1 MDKGL
6 TGAHAVEPAPLPV
19 ADLVPDAELRLEMPD
34 QVLWPQRRGRIHAP
48 RPVRIARALLV
59 AIWTL
64 ATGAFAWT
72 LYRVLSVEQPTI
84 LQWVFLC
91 VSTVCFAWVAVG
103 SASALIGFA
112 FLFWQRG
119 RDTLPLP
126 STPPLPSERTALLFP
141 VYREDANAVAAN
153 IETMAGELAAAGV
166 ADLFHV
172 FILSDTQDPT
182 ERARE
187 ACVFD
192 RLRAATPLMV
202 YVRWRTPNTAKK
214 AGNIRDWIERFGAG
228 YPHFVILDADSLMTA
243 ECLLR
248 LAAAMEAHPQAGLI
262 QSVPHLV
269 GGHSLFAKLQQFAA
283 GYYGPI
289 VAAGLAAWHGPGGN
303 YWGHNA
309 IIRTKAFATSAGL
322 PELPGRP
329 PRGGLIM
336 SHDFVEAALLCRAGW
351 DVHMPPALEGS
362 FEGCPPSLSDLI
374 TRDRR
379 WAQGNLQHLRLL
391 RVPGVPLLS
400 RVHLLMGACSYL
412 ASPVWALTLLV
423 GVILAVQAKYATPS
437 YFGSEVSLFPK
448 WPVFDAQKALA
459 LFFATVLTVHL
470 PKLLGAAWALRN
482 RTQRLRNGG
491 VIRVVFAMLVE
502 SVLSTLIAPVLMLT
516 QTSAVTSILMGRD
529 AGWRPQ
535 RRVGAG
541 APLSRFVHQHRWHMG
556 WGLAAAAVCWAISG
570 AVFAWMSP
578 IIIGLLLAAPIAH
591 QTARRAPQALARLL
605 ANAAER
611 QPPRLLLRR
620 REIAQ
625 RWRE

>member
-1 MDKGL
+1 MW
-6 TGAHAVEPAPLPV
+6 A
-19 ADLVPDAELRLEMPD
+19 
-34 QVLWPQRRGRIHAP
+34 
-48 RPVRIARALLV
+48 
-59 AIWTL
+59 L

-84 LQWVFLC
+84 LQWVFLI
-91 VSTVCFAWVAVG
+91 VSTLCFAWVALG

-112 FLFWQRG
+112 FLILQRG
-119 RDTLPLP
+119 RDTLRLP
-126 STPPLPSERTALLFP
+126 STPGLPRERTALLFP
-141 VYREDANAVAAN
+141 VYREDANAVAVN
-153 IETMAGELAAAGV
+153 IESIAGELAAAGA
-166 ADLFHV
+166 ADAFDV
-172 FILSDTQDPT
+172 FILSDTQDAA

-187 ACVFD
+187 ACIFD
-192 RLRAATPLMV
+192 RLRAATPLSL
-202 YVRWRTPNTAKK
+202 YVRWRSPNTAKK

-243 ECLLR
+243 ECLLS
-248 LAAAMEAHPQAGLI
+248 LVAAMEGHPQAGLI

-309 IIRTKAFATSAGL
+309 IIRTKAFAASAGL

-336 SHDFVEAALLCRAGW
+336 SHDFVEAALLRRAGW
-351 DVHMPPALEGS
+351 EVHMLPSLEGS

-391 RVPGVPLLS
+391 RVSGVPVLS
-400 RVHLLMGACSYL
+400 RIHLLMGACSYL

-423 GVILAVQAKYATPS
+423 GVILAVQAKYATPT

-491 VIRVVFAMLVE
+491 VMRVVCAMFVE
-502 SVLSTLIAPVLMLT
+502 SILSTLIAPVLMLT

-529 AGWRPQ
+529 AGWLPQ
-535 RRVGAG
+535 QRISAG
-541 APLSRFVHQHRWHMG
+541 APLSRFVRRHRWHMG
-556 WGLAAAAVCWAISG
+556 WGLAAAAVCWAISA

-591 QTARRAPQALARLL
+591 RTARPAPQALAKLL
-605 ANAAER
+605 ANAVER
-611 QPPRLLLRR
+611 LPPRLLLRR
-620 REIAQ
+620 NSVAQ

>member
-1 MDKGL
+1 MDEGL
-6 TGAHAVEPAPLPV
+6 TGARAVEPAPHRV
-19 ADLVPDAELRLEMPD
+19 ADLVPDEELRLEMPD
-34 QVLWPQRRGRIHAP
+34 QALWPQPRGRMRTP
-48 RPVRIARALLV
+48 RPARLARAVLV
-59 AIWTL
+59 ATWAL

-72 LYRVLSVEQPTI
+72 LYRVLSVEEPTI
-84 LQWVFLC
+84 LQWVFLL
-91 VSTVCFAWVAVG
+91 VSTLCFAWVAVG

-112 FLFWQRG
+112 FLLWQRG
-119 RDTLPLP
+119 SDTLRLP
-126 STPPLPSERTALLFP
+126 STPELPSERTALLFP
-141 VYREDANAVAAN
+141 VYREDAKAVAAN
-153 IETMAGELAAAGV
+153 IETMASELAAAGV
-166 ADLFHV
+166 ADAFHV
-172 FILSDTQDPT
+172 FILSDTQDPA

-187 ACVFD
+187 ARVFD
-192 RLRAATPLMV
+192 RLRAAAPLPV
-202 YVRWRTPNTAKK
+202 YVRWRSPNTAKK
-214 AGNIRDWIERFGAG
+214 AGNIRDWIRRFGAG
-228 YPHFVILDADSLMTA
+228 YPHFVILDADSLMPA
-243 ECLLR
+243 DCLLR

-309 IIRTKAFATSAGL
+309 IIRTKAFATSAGP

-336 SHDFVEAALLCRAGW
+336 SHDFVEAALLRRAGW
-351 DVHMPPALEGS
+351 EVHMLASLEGS
-362 FEGCPPSLSDLI
+362 FEGCPPSLSELI

-391 RVPGVPLLS
+391 RVPGVPVLS
-400 RVHLLMGACSYL
+400 RIHLLMGACSYL

-423 GVILAVQAKYATPS
+423 DVILAVQAKYATPS

-459 LFFATVLTVHL
+459 LFFATVLTVEL

-491 VIRVVFAMLVE
+491 VMRVVCAMLVE

-516 QTSAVTSILMGRD
+516 QTSAITSILMGRD
-529 AGWRPQ
+529 AGWTPQ
-535 RRVGAG
+535 QRVGAG
-541 APLSRFVHQHRWHMG
+541 APLIQFVYRHRWHMG
-556 WGLAAAAVCWAISG
+556 WGLAAAAVCWAISA

-578 IIIGLLLAAPIAH
+578 IIVGLLLAAPIAH
-591 QTARRAPQALARLL
+591 RTARPAPQALAKLL

-611 QPPRLLLRR
+611 QPPRLLVRR
-620 REIAQ
+620 RSIAQ
-625 RWRE
+625 RWQE

>member
-1 MDKGL
+1 MDEGL
-6 TGAHAVEPAPLPV
+6 TGTRAVEPAPHRV
-19 ADLVPDAELRLEMPD
+19 ADLVPPEELRLEMPD
-34 QVLWPQRRGRIHAP
+34 QVLWPQRRGRVSAP
-48 RPVRIARALLV
+48 RPVRIARAVLV
-59 AIWTL
+59 ATWAF

-84 LQWVFLC
+84 LQWVFLLL
-91 VSTVCFAWVAVG
+91 STVCFAWVAVG
-103 SASALIGFA
+103 SVSALIGFA
-112 FLFWQRG
+112 VLLWQRD
-119 RDTLPLP
+119 RDRRGPP
-126 STPPLPSERTALLFP
+126 STPQLPRGRTALLFP
-141 VYREDANAVAAN
+141 IYREDASAVAAN
-153 IETMAGELAAAGV
+153 IETIAGELAAAGA
-166 ADLFHV
+166 ADVFRV

-187 ACVFD
+187 GCVFD
-192 RLRAATPLMV
+192 RLRAKAPLPV
-202 YVRWRTPNTAKK
+202 YVRWRSPNAAKK

-228 YPHFVILDADSLMTA
+228 YPTFVILDADSLMTA

-248 LAAAMEAHPQAGLI
+248 LAAAMEAHPEAGLI

-269 GGHSLFAKLQQFAA
+269 GGHSLFAQLQQFAA

-289 VAAGLAAWHGPGGN
+289 IAAGLAAWHGPGGN

-336 SHDFVEAALLCRAGW
+336 SHDFVEAALLRRAGW
-351 DVHMPPALEGS
+351 EVHMLPSLEGS

-391 RVPGVPLLS
+391 RVPGVPVLS
-400 RVHLLMGACSYL
+400 RIHLLMGACSYL

-423 GVILAVQAKYATPS
+423 GVILAVQAKYATPT

-491 VIRVVFAMLVE
+491 VMRVLCGVLVE

-529 AGWRPQ
+529 AGWMPQ
-535 RRVGAG
+535 QRVGAG
-541 APLSRFVHQHRWHMG
+541 AALGRFVHQHRWHMG
-556 WGLAAAAVCWAISG
+556 WGLAAAAVCWAISA

-591 QTARRAPQALARLL
+591 RTARPAPQALARLL
-605 ANAAER
+605 ANEAER

-620 REIAQ
+620 TSIAQ
-625 RWRE
+625 HWRE

>member
-1 MDKGL
+1 L
-6 TGAHAVEPAPLPV
+6 
-19 ADLVPDAELRLEMPD
+19 
-34 QVLWPQRRGRIHAP
+34 
-48 RPVRIARALLV
+48 ARFLLL
-59 AIWTL
+59 ATWAF

-84 LQWVFLC
+84 LQWVFLL
-91 VSTVCFAWVAVG
+91 VSTLCFAWVAIG

-112 FLFWQRG
+112 VLLWQRDSDAF
-119 RDTLPLP
+119 RLP
-126 STPPLPSERTALLFP
+126 SPPARPRGRTALLFP
-141 VYREDANAVAAN
+141 IYREDASAVAAN
-153 IETMAGELAAAGV
+153 IETMAAELAAAGA
-166 ADLFHV
+166 ADAFHV
-172 FILSDTQDPT
+172 FILSDTQDPR
-182 ERARE
+182 ERDRE
-187 ACVFD
+187 GCAFN
-192 RLRAATPLMV
+192 RLRAQAPLPV
-202 YVRWRTPNTAKK
+202 YVRWRSPNTAKK
-214 AGNIRDWIERFGAG
+214 AGNIRDWIRRFGAG
-228 YPHFVILDADSLMTA
+228 YPYFVILDADSLMTA

-269 GGHSLFAKLQQFAA
+269 GGHSLFAQLQQFAA
-283 GYYGPI
+283 GYYGPV

-309 IIRTKAFATSAGL
+309 IIRTKAFATCAGL

-336 SHDFVEAALLCRAGW
+336 SHDFVEAALLRRAGW
-351 DVHMPPALEGS
+351 EVQMLPALEGS

-400 RVHLLMGACSYL
+400 RIHLLMGACSYL

-423 GVILAVQAKYATPS
+423 GVILAVQAKYATPT

-459 LFFATVLTVHL
+459 LFFATVLTVQL
-470 PKLLGAAWALRN
+470 PKLLGATWALRN

-491 VIRVVFAMLVE
+491 VMRVLCGTLVE
-502 SVLSTLIAPVLMLT
+502 SIFSTLIAPVLMLT

-529 AGWRPQ
+529 AGWMPQ
-535 RRVGAG
+535 QRVGAG
-541 APLSRFVHQHRWHMG
+541 AALSRFAHQHRWHMA
-556 WGLAAAAVCWAISG
+556 WGFAAAAVCWAISA

-578 IIIGLLLAAPIAH
+578 VIIGLLLAAPIAH
-591 QTARRAPQALARLL
+591 RTARPAPQALARLL

-611 QPPRLLLRR
+611 QPPRLLQRR
-620 REIAQ
+620 SAIAEQ
-625 RWRE
+625 WRE

>member
-1 MDKGL
+1 MDEGL
-6 TGAHAVEPAPLPV
+6 TGARAVEPAPQRV
-19 ADLVPDAELRLEMPD
+19 TDLVPGEEHHLEMPD
-34 QVLWPQRRGRIHAP
+34 QVLWPQRRGRVRAP
-48 RPVRIARALLV
+48 RPVRIARAILV
-59 AIWTL
+59 ATWSL

-72 LYRVLSVEQPTI
+72 LYRVLSVEQPTL
-84 LQWVFLC
+84 LQWVFLL
-91 VSTVCFAWVAVG
+91 VSTLCFAWVAVG

-112 FLFWQRG
+112 FLLWQRG
-119 RDTLPLP
+119 RDALRLP
-126 STPPLPSERTALLFP
+126 STPAPPRERTALLFP
-141 VYREDANAVAAN
+141 IYREDASAVAAN
-153 IETMAGELAAAGV
+153 IETMAGELAAADA
-166 ADLFHV
+166 ADAFHV
-172 FILSDTQDPT
+172 FILSDTQDPA

-192 RLRAATPLMV
+192 RLRAATSLSV
-202 YVRWRTPNTAKK
+202 YVRWRSPNTAKK
-214 AGNIRDWIERFGAG
+214 AGNIRDWIKRFGAG

-243 ECLLR
+243 ECLTR
-248 LAAAMEAHPQAGLI
+248 LAAAMEANPQAGLI

-289 VAAGLAAWHGPGGN
+289 VAAGLAAWHGPGSN

-336 SHDFVEAALLCRAGW
+336 SHDFVEAALLRRAGW
-351 DVHMPPALEGS
+351 EVHMLPLLEGS

-400 RVHLLMGACSYL
+400 RFHLLMGACSYL

-423 GVILAVQAKYATPS
+423 GVVLAVQAKYATPS

-459 LFFATVLTVHL
+459 LFFATVFTVHL
-470 PKLLGAAWALRN
+470 PKLLGAVWALRN

-491 VIRVVFAMLVE
+491 VMRIVCATLVE
-502 SVLSTLIAPVLMLT
+502 SLLSTLIAPVLMLT
-516 QTSAVTSILMGRD
+516 QTSAITSILMGRD
-529 AGWRPQ
+529 AGWTPQ
-535 RRVGAG
+535 QRVGAG
-541 APLSRFVHQHRWHMG
+541 APLIRFVYRHRWHMG
-556 WGLAAAAVCWAISG
+556 WGLAAAAVCWAISA

-591 QTARRAPQALARLL
+591 RTARPAPQALAKLL

-611 QPPRLLLRR
+611 QPPRLLVRR
-620 REIAQ
+620 RSIAQ
-625 RWRE
+625 RWQE